1 MITFLIQT
9 TGMELV
15 GPSQRVFGGIIISI
29 AYAIGGVFLGVIAM
43 YVTHWRTFLQVCYTP
58 ALIFI
63 VYTWC
68 LPESFRWLINKGRF
82 KEATEIILKTASWNK
97 IGLTE
102 GTLEKL
108 FKNND
113 DTCELKDKQ
122 ELTNDYFEEKAQNIS
137 PIREIFQHPSFL
149 LRVANCSFCWLTNTF
164 VYYGLTLNSVS
175 ISGNKYVNFML
186 LSLIEI
192 PGFAVTYVLSERIG
206 RRWTLCSSLILSG
219 LICICTEY
227 APKGNFF
234 LITIR

>member
-1 MITFLIQT
+1 
-9 TGMELV
+9 MELV

-29 AYAIGGVFLGVIAM
+29 AFALGGVMLGVIAM
-43 YVTHWRTFLQVCYTP
+43 YITHWRTFLQVCYAPT
-58 ALIFI
+58 LLFI
-63 VYTWC
+63 AYSWL
-68 LPESFRWLINKGRF
+68 LPESFRWLITKGRY

-102 GTLEKL
+102 GTIEKL
-108 FKNND
+108 FKNNNENY
-113 DTCELKDKQ
+113 ELKGKVN
-122 ELTNDYFEEKAQNIS
+122 LNNDYFEEKPKKIS
-137 PIREIFQHPSFL
+137 PLREIFQYPTFL

-192 PGFAVTYVLSERIG
+192 PGFGVTYILSERIG

-219 LICICTEY
+219 LICIATEY
-227 APKGNFF
+227 APKGKF
-234 LITIR
+234 I

>member
-1 MITFLIQT
+1 
-9 TGMELV
+9 MELV

-29 AYAIGGVFLGVIAM
+29 AFALGGVMLGVIAM
-43 YVTHWRTFLQVCYTP
+43 NVTHWRTFLQVCYSPT
-58 ALIFI
+58 LIFI
-63 VYTWC
+63 VYSWL
-68 LPESFRWLINKGRF
+68 LPESFRWLITKGRY

-97 IGLTE
+97 IGLSE
-102 GTLEKL
+102 GTIEKL
-108 FKNND
+108 FKNNNENY
-113 DTCELKDKQ
+113 ELKDKI
-122 ELTNDYFEEKAQNIS
+122 ELNNDYFVEKPKKIS
-137 PIREIFQHPSFL
+137 PMREIFQHPTFL

-192 PGFAVTYVLSERIG
+192 PGFGVTYILSERIG

-227 APKGNFF
+227 APKGKF
-234 LITIR
+234 L